1 MSDTSI
7 QDLMQRRLLGR
18 SELED
23 LIVVPIFAVFAALV
37 LGALTMLATNVELAT
52 IGLFNI
58 GAEGQVLMG
67 GMAAV
72 VVGFSFSDLPAVI
85 LLPMSLLAG
94 ALAGA
99 FYASLAG
106 WLKAVTGAH
115 EVISTIMLN
124 LISYRLLDFMLRMP
138 FVQKEGRADPIS
150 KSVPE
155 AAELPRLLTFIDV
168 NLRVHAGIFLAI
180 AAVAVVYWILFK
192 SKIGFEF
199 RASGANAE
207 AARFAGI
214 HSGVIIVAAMATAG
228 ALAGLAGANQVLGVL
243 GRATPGFS
251 AGIGFT
257 AIAVALLGRS
267 HPVGVLFAGLL
278 FGALEAGGRQMQVD
292 AGVSIDLIGI
302 IQALIIVFI
311 AAPLLVRAIFP
322 WGFARR
328 NREGPPPCLQSP
340 TPLHQSGSTAAK
352 SGRPGSPGL
361 FCWVVRFWW
370 RWSSC
375 PRPPAMRPSDYRA
388 RPIGLRLETLSFR
401 AGHSSMLPQQFWR
414 SWAHVSSCAA
424 AQAGHPFR
432 WASGWRSWSRRFWS
446 GRRRARHFP

>member
-7 QDLMQRRLLGR
+7 QELMQRRLIGR

-37 LGALTMLATNVELAT
+37 LGALTMLATNVDLAT
-52 IGLFNI
+52 IGQSYIALLKGSVGSLNAWSETLTAAAPLTLAGLGLALGFRAGLFNI
-58 GAEGQVLMG
+58 GAEGQLLMG

-72 VVGFSFSDLPAVI
+72 VVGFSFADLPAVI

-94 ALAGA
+94 ALTGA
-99 FYASLAG
+99 LYASIAG
-106 WLKAVTGAH
+106 WLKATTGAH

-138 FVQKEGRADPIS
+138 FIQKEGRADPIS

-155 AAELPRLLTFIDV
+155 AAELPRLLTFVDV
-168 NLRVHAGIFLAI
+168 NLRVHAGIFLAL
-180 AAVAVVYWILFK
+180 AAVAVTYWILFK

-199 RASGANAE
+199 RASGENAE

-214 HSGVIIVAAMATAG
+214 HSSVIIVAAMATAG

-267 HPVGVLFAGLL
+267 HPVGVLLAGLL

-302 IQALIIVFI
+302 IQALIIIFI

-322 WGFARR
+322 WGFARQKGG
-328 NREGPPPCLQSP
+328 GPQP
-340 TPLHQSGSTAAK
+340 
-352 SGRPGSPGL
+352 
-361 FCWVVRFWW
+361 
-370 RWSSC
+370 
-375 PRPPAMRPSDYRA
+375 
-388 RPIGLRLETLSFR
+388 
-401 AGHSSMLPQQFWR
+401 
-414 SWAHVSSCAA
+414 
-424 AQAGHPFR
+424 
-432 WASGWRSWSRRFWS
+432 
-446 GRRRARHFP
+446 